1 MDISEFLSGL
11 CWRAAHASCRP
22 MAAAAA
28 VRRRLL
34 LSLLLKDNVVGFSRS
49 GKESIFSLR
58 LALELQTVLQNHLG
72 KKKRRNIQKKGNHHS
87 LFPCCKAGVTCT
99 LTTERKRKK
108 KENTEKVC
116 QQPNSTKGLHHI

>member
-1 MDISEFLSGL
+1 MDNSEVLSGL

-22 MAAAAA
+22 RTPAL
-28 VRRRLL
+28 RRRLL

-58 LALELQTVLQNHLG
+58 LALELQTVLQNHLR
-72 KKKRRNIQKKGNHHS
+72 KKKKETFRKGNHHPQP
-87 LFPCCKAGVTCT
+87 FPCCNAGVTCT

-108 KENTEKVC
+108 IQKKCVSS
-116 QQPNSTKGLHHI
+116 QAALTKGSTIQIT

>member
-1 MDISEFLSGL
+1 MDSSEVLSGL
-11 CWRAAHASCRP
+11 CWRRAAHASCRP
-22 MAAAAA
+22 LAA

-72 KKKRRNIQKKGNHHS
+72 KKKKKHSEKGNHHS
-87 LFPCCKAGVTCT
+87 PFFHAAKLA
-99 LTTERKRKK
+99 
-108 KENTEKVC
+108 
-116 QQPNSTKGLHHI
+116 